1 METNGQAAEP
11 TLTVS
16 EALNLFVHVSQR
28 MAYRHGVT
36 FDGKRDLY
44 ATLGYPGEISYSN
57 YYARYKRGGIAKTII
72 DAFVDDTWRK
82 TPILREVDKPDE
94 TADTPLEETWEQLAK
109 RLGLWRVIR
118 RLDLQA
124 RLGRYAVL
132 VLGLRGQTN
141 WSVPAAPVR
150 NVEDLLYI
158 QAFSEEH
165 CDIAALVTEEES
177 ALFGTPHLYSIDFSR
192 RQGNLLWPSA
202 VARPALT
209 GQYDQRV
216 LVHASRCIHVAEG
229 GLEDELIGAPA
240 LEAVWNL
247 LEDLDKLVGGSSEMV
262 WKDAKR
268 RLVAEL
274 REGAVLSPEDAD
286 LFSERIQ
293 QFMHQMMD
301 VLQVQNI
308 DVRQLDGRVPDV
320 SNNVQTVV
328 DQILGTIRMPKR
340 RLLGSERGE
349 LASNQ
354 DEGNWLVN
362 TIGGRQKNYGE
373 EMILTPLV
381 TKFLELRILPAVEE
395 FAWEWPPLL
404 TESEQEKAET
414 ALAWTRTIATYAGP
428 GGSPQEVMPEEI
440 WLSDILGWEPEQVE
454 NIMDLLGEQEA
465 ARPTARPAPAADE
478 DDDENGLTDDTE

>member
-1 METNGQAAEP
+1 MAEQHNGTMTTA
-11 TLTVS
+11 
-16 EALNLFVHVSQR
+16 EALQVYTQLVHRLSL
-28 MAYRHGVT
+28 RHGMT
-36 FDGKRDLY
+36 FQGARDMY
-44 ATLGYPGEISYSN
+44 ATLGYPDEITYQD

-82 TPILREVDKPDE
+82 TPLLRDVDKPDE
-94 TADTPLEETWEQLAK
+94 TAATPFEETWEHLAK

-124 RLGRYAVL
+124 RLGQFAVL
-132 VLGLRGQTN
+132 VLGLRGQTD
-141 WSVPAAPVR
+141 WSRQATPVR
-150 NVEDLLYI
+150 NADDLLYI

-165 CDIAALVTEEES
+165 CEIMDLVTEDDAS
-177 ALFGTPHLYSIDFSR
+177 LFGTPRLYSIDFSR
-192 RQGNLLWPSA
+192 SQGALLLPPA
-202 VARPALT
+202 LTRPTLT
-209 GQYDQRV
+209 GQYGQRV

-229 GLEDELIGAPA
+229 AIEDDVIGTPA

-247 LEDLDKLVGGSSEMV
+247 LNDLDKLVGGTSEMV

-274 REGAVLSPEDAD
+274 REGAVLSPDDAE

-320 SNNVQTVV
+320 SNNVNTVV

-340 RLLGSERGE
+340 RLIGSERGE

-362 TIGGRQKNYGE
+362 TIGGRQTNYGE
-373 EMILTPLV
+373 EIVLNPLV
-381 TKFLELRILPAVEE
+381 DTLVELRILPPAVGDY
-395 FAWEWPPLL
+395 AWDWPPLL

-414 ALAWTRTIATYAGP
+414 ALAWTKTIATFAGP
-428 GGSPQEVMPEEI
+428 GSSPQEVMPTEI
-440 WLSDILGWEPEQVE
+440 WLSDVLGWEPEQVE

-465 ARPTARPAPAADE
+465 VRQRALPAPAADE
-478 DDDENGLTDDTE
+478 DDDENALTEERE